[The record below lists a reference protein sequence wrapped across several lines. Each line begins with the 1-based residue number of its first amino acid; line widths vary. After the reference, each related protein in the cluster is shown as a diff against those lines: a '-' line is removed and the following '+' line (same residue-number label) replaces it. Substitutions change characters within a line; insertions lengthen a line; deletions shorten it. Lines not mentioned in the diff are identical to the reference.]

1 MPIIPRWATVWADQF
16 PRPVKKDVRMEKN
29 DDFLS
34 QMRSVPMGL
43 ANRMEILV
51 SMRHLILVASLST
64 GFMNVASRI
73 DGDRR
78 QARVVALLVETEST
92 WGRRVIRG
100 IASYAEKHASW
111 HLLIDPRDHEQRS
124 ALPDGWR
131 GDGVIARLSTRQQV
145 DQVLETQVPA
155 VDVGDVFSSVPGMGK
170 VITDENARVELA
182 IEHLLARRFTQFAYF
197 APPSHRYTHHQG
209 EAFERA
215 LQARGYSCHTYR
227 PGYRAGR
234 KMTWGEQ
241 QRRVNRWLMSLP
253 RPIAILAVDAHHAR
267 QLAEVC
273 HFSSIRVPDEFAII
287 AGDSDDLL
295 CEVSTPP
302 LSAVSLACERIGY
315 EAAAMLHQMMEGQ
328 AAPKEP
334 TLVTPHGVV
343 SRQSTDFL
351 AIDDPM
357 IVRALRFIQ
366 NHTQHG
372 IGVDD
377 VLREVPLSRRS
388 LEIQFKTYL
397 GRTPAEEIRRV
408 QLERARDLLVNRD
421 LSITEVALSAG
432 FSNATRFG
440 IAFRKKF
447 GTTPRSYRKKLLA
460 E

>member
-1 MPIIPRWATVWADQF
+1 MCPIANPHPEKLQ
-16 PRPVKKDVRMEKN
+16 VR
-29 DDFLS
+29 
-34 QMRSVPMGL
+34 
-43 ANRMEILV
+43 A
-51 SMRHLILVASLST
+51 VA
-64 GFMNVASRI
+64 V
-73 DGDRR
+73 
-78 QARVVALLVETEST
+78 LVETETS

-100 IASYAEKHASW
+100 IASYADKHAFW

-124 ALPDGWR
+124 SLPDGWR
-131 GDGVIARLSTRQQV
+131 GHGVIARIASRLQA
-145 DQVLETQVPA
+145 DQIQDKKLPA
-155 VDVGDVFSSVPGMGK
+155 VDVDDVYDTLPGVGR
-170 VITDENARVELA
+170 VITDEAARAELA
-182 IEHLLARRFTQFAYF
+182 VEHLLARGFTQFAYF
-197 APPSHRYTHHQG
+197 APPSHRYSNYRG
-209 EAFERA
+209 EAFHQA
-215 LQARGYSCHTYR
+215 VSARGFECHIYR

-234 KMTWGEQ
+234 KMTWVEQ

-253 RPIAILAVDAHHAR
+253 RPIAILTVDAHHAR

-273 HFSSIRVPDEFAII
+273 HFSSIRVPDEFAIL

-315 EAAAMLHQMMEGQ
+315 EAAAMLHRMMEGE
-328 AAPKEP
+328 AAPQHP
-334 TLVTPHGVV
+334 VLVAPHGVI

-366 NHTQHG
+366 KHTQHG

-388 LEIQFKTYL
+388 LEIQFRAYL

-408 QLERARDLLVNRD
+408 QLERARELLTDRE
-421 LSITEVALSAG
+421 LSITEVALSSG

-447 GTTPRSYRKKLLA
+447 GTTPRNFRKQLLA
-460 E
+460 D

>member
-1 MPIIPRWATVWADQF
+1 MTEDKQHHHDKLQVQ
-16 PRPVKKDVRMEKN
+16 
-29 DDFLS
+29 
-34 QMRSVPMGL
+34 
-43 ANRMEILV
+43 
-51 SMRHLILVASLST
+51 
-64 GFMNVASRI
+64 
-73 DGDRR
+73 
-78 QARVVALLVETEST
+78 VVAVMVETETS

-100 IASYAEKHASW
+100 IAQYSDKHALW

-124 ALPDGWR
+124 SLPDGWR
-131 GDGVIARLSTRQQV
+131 GDGVIARLSSRQQI
-145 DQVLETQVPA
+145 DQVKQRSIPT
-155 VDVGDVFSSVPGMGK
+155 VDVDDVYGPTPGVGR
-170 VITDENARVELA
+170 VITDETARAEFAV
-182 IEHLLARRFTQFAYF
+182 EHLLARGFTQFAYF
-197 APPSHRYTHHQG
+197 APPSHRYSNSRG

-215 LQARGYSCHTYR
+215 VTLRGHKCHTYR

-234 KMTWGEQ
+234 KMSWAEL
-241 QRRVNRWLMSLP
+241 QRRVNRWLLSLP

-273 HFSSIRVPDEFAII
+273 HFSSIRVPDDFAIL

-315 EAAAMLHQMMEGQ
+315 EAAAMLHQMMGGKP
-328 AAPKEP
+328 APQEP
-334 TLVTPHGVV
+334 ILVPPHGVT

-377 VLREVPLSRRS
+377 ILREVPLSRRS
-388 LEIQFKTYL
+388 LEIQFKSYL

-408 QLERARDLLVNRD
+408 QLERAKELLLNRD
-421 LSITEVALSAG
+421 LSITEVALSSG

-447 GTTPRSYRKKLLA
+447 GTTPRNFRKKLLTD
-460 E
+460 